1 MEMTFLLPDEMSQQ
15 LRQLPN
21 SDQFVREVLQ
31 NALNSIGRRSSA
43 VPFQSSSKWAKLVKR
58 IYEEPRGLRGYSVQL
73 QHDMQEFRD
82 NFAFTQEA
90 DDEVSS

>member
-1 MEMTFLLPDEMSQQ
+1 MEMTFVLPDEMSQQ

-21 SDQFVREVLQ
+21 PDQFVREVLQ
-31 NALNSIGRRSSA
+31 NALNSRGRWSKA
-43 VPFQSSSKWAKLVKR
+43 VPSQSSKWAKLVKR
-58 IYEEPRGLRGYSVQL
+58 IHEEPRGLRGYSVQL

>member
-1 MEMTFLLPDEMSQQ
+1 MEMTFRLPDEMSQQ

-21 SDQFVREVLQ
+21 PEQFVREVLQ
-31 NALNSIGRRSSA
+31 NALNNRGQRSSVIPA
-43 VPFQSSSKWAKLVKR
+43 QSSKWAKLVKR
-58 IYEEPRGLRGYSVQL
+58 IHEEPGGLRGYSAQL